1 MSEMREGMVGN
12 RRLRVPVSG
21 TVVVI
26 LLTVAQGLSASDR
39 ELRKAATWQWPSI
52 ARFEESFQ
60 SYLQQRALPEER
72 RREVEAAWDSQ
83 SPRSTG
89 PEALDHLLETVAL
102 ADDRFERIW
111 LQLKK
116 PLAVRSAPQAID
128 LSWWDA
134 SIPPWIQDNFRLGVA
149 RYLAH
154 LQFYDESLQL
164 LNQIEV
170 SQVVDPSTLFFYRAV
185 CHHHL
190 LQKDDCVTSI
200 KLMMERESELA
211 SRYAI
216 TAKLMLA
223 DIEPLQED
231 SLDEISRLMNDVQ
244 RRLDLGRSGTV
255 VRAQE
260 QQIIEK
266 LDKMIDQI
274 EQQLQEQQ
282 RQQQQQQAQSDK
294 SKGQGKP
301 MEDSRVAGASGP
313 GDVDPKKIGD
323 RGGWGDLPPA
333 QRQEALQN
341 MTKDLPSH
349 YREVIES
356 YFKALA
362 TGTP

>member
-1 MSEMREGMVGN
+1 LG
-12 RRLRVPVSG
+12 LSG
-21 TVVVI
+21 TI
-26 LLTVAQGLSASDR
+26 
-39 ELRKAATWQWPSI
+39 
-52 ARFEESFQ
+52 
-60 SYLQQRALPEER
+60 
-72 RREVEAAWDSQ
+72 
-83 SPRSTG
+83 
-89 PEALDHLLETVAL
+89 
-102 ADDRFERIW
+102 
-111 LQLKK
+111 
-116 PLAVRSAPQAID
+116 
-128 LSWWDA
+128 
-134 SIPPWIQDNFRLGVA
+134 
-149 RYLAH
+149 
-154 LQFYDESLQL
+154 
-164 LNQIEV
+164 
-170 SQVVDPSTLFFYRAV
+170 
-185 CHHHL
+185 
-190 LQKDDCVTSI
+190 
-200 KLMMERESELA
+200 
-211 SRYAI
+211 
-216 TAKLMLA
+216 
-223 DIEPLQED
+223 
-231 SLDEISRLMNDVQ
+231 
-244 RRLDLGRSGTV
+244 

-282 RQQQQQQAQSDK
+282 RQQQQQQQAQSDK